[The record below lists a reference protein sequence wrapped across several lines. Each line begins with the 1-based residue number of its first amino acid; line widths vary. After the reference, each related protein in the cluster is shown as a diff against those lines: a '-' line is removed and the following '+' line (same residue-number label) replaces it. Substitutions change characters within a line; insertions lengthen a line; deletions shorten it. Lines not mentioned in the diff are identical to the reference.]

1 MSENILEIKNLKIQH
16 KDQANPIVKNL
27 SLKVSKGEIIGLVG
41 ESGAGKSVSILTI
54 LDLINNSNNFIN
66 DGEINFRTNSSSINL
81 LIAEKKLIQKIRRDK
96 IGVIFQEPMSAL
108 NPIISCGEQVLES
121 IINQKIETQKNVTFF
136 RIIQYLNKLIRFIK
150 TISFSILKIPY
161 LKTNIH
167 KEAKNETLFW
177 FEKLKIKNPRKIYN
191 SYPHEVSGGQK
202 QRVLIA
208 MALSKKPELL
218 LADEPTTALDSFT
231 QSAIIQDL
239 KVLQKEED
247 LSILFVSHDL
257 ELMSKFTDKVYV
269 MQNGAIVEKGITYT
283 IFKNPK
289 HPYTRDLIASK
300 PPIGFKLKE
309 LPTRKHFMGIDDE
322 GYLGDIDLSVDEIS
336 KKLILPYEEAIKI
349 SNNLITKNP
358 ILQINKISK
367 TYKGKEQKQIFSALK
382 NVSFDVFPNE
392 TLGIIGESG
401 SGKTTIGKLILKLI
415 SLTSGSIKYKGKDIF
430 KLKPKELKRIRKDIQ
445 IVFQD
450 PYSSLNPKQKIF
462 SALLEPLKVH
472 DDLSNWDQKQKILS
486 LIQQVGLRTTVL
498 DKFPNQLSGGQRQR
512 VCIARALAVN
522 PKIIVFDESVSA
534 LDVSIQADVLNLL
547 NKVKKENKLTY
558 IFISHDLSVIRFMSD
573 RVMVI
578 KSGEIVEIGASEEIF
593 THPTQ
598 AYTNEL
604 FSLVLDS

>member
-81 LIAEKKLIQKIRRDK
+81 LVAEKKLIQKIRRDK

-547 NKVKKENKLTY
+547 NKIKKENKLTY

>member
-81 LIAEKKLIQKIRRDK
+81 LVAEKKLIQKIRRDK

-472 DDLSNWDQKQKILS
+472 DDLSSWDQKQKILS

-547 NKVKKENKLTY
+547 NKIKKENKLTY

>member
-81 LIAEKKLIQKIRRDK
+81 LVAEKKLIQKIRRDK

-136 RIIQYLNKLIRFIK
+136 RIIQHLNKVIRFIK

-161 LKTNIH
+161 LKTKIH

-202 QRVLIA
+202 QRILIA

-472 DDLSNWDQKQKILS
+472 DDLSSWDQKQKILS

-547 NKVKKENKLTY
+547 NKIKKENKLTY

>member
-81 LIAEKKLIQKIRRDK
+81 LVAEKKLIQKIRRDK

-472 DDLSNWDQKQKILS
+472 DDLSSWDQKQKILS

-512 VCIARALAVN
+512 VCIARALAVE

-547 NKVKKENKLTY
+547 NKIKKENKLTY

>member
-81 LIAEKKLIQKIRRDK
+81 LVAEKKLIQKIRRDK

-121 IINQKIETQKNVTFF
+121 IINQKIETQKNVIFF
-136 RIIQYLNKLIRFIK
+136 RIIQHLNKVIRFIK

-269 MQNGAIVEKGITYT
+269 MQNGTIVEKGITYT

-472 DDLSNWDQKQKILS
+472 DDLSSWDQKQKILS

-547 NKVKKENKLTY
+547 NKIKKENKLTY

-604 FSLVLDS
+604 FSLLLDS

>member
-16 KDQANPIVKNL
+16 KDQTNPIVKNL

-54 LDLINNSNNFIN
+54 LDLINKSNNFN
-66 DGEINFRTNSSSINL
+66 AKGEINFITSSKIINL
-81 LIAEKKLIQKIRRDK
+81 LNAEKKLMQKIRRDK
-96 IGVIFQEPMSAL
+96 IGMIFQEPMSAL

-121 IINQKIETQKNVTFF
+121 IINQKIETQKNLTFY
-136 RIIQYLNKLIRFIK
+136 RIIQLFNKLIRFIK
-150 TISFSILKIPY
+150 TISFSIVRIPY
-161 LKTNIH
+161 LKTTIY

-177 FEKLKIKNPRKIYN
+177 FEKLKIKNPVKIYN
-191 SYPHEVSGGQK
+191 SYPHEISGGQK

-231 QSAIIQDL
+231 QSTIIQDL
-239 KVLQKEED
+239 KVLQKED
-247 LSILFVSHDL
+247 HLSILFVSHDL

-269 MQNGAIVEKGITYT
+269 MQNGAIVEKGITYN

-309 LPTRKHFMGIDDE
+309 LPTRKHFMGIDEE
-322 GYLGDIDLSVDEIS
+322 GFLGDIAFSVDEIS
-336 KKLILPYEEAIKI
+336 KKLIIPYEEAIRT
-349 SNNLITKNP
+349 SNNLIIKKP
-358 ILQINKISK
+358 ILEINEISK
-367 TYKGKEQKQIFSALK
+367 TYKGKEHEQIFSALK

-401 SGKTTIGKLILKLI
+401 SGKTTIAKLILKLI
-415 SLTSGSIKYKGKDIF
+415 SLTNGSIKFKGKDIF

-472 DDLSNWDQKQKILS
+472 NNLSRWDQKQKILS

-498 DKFPNQLSGGQRQR
+498 DKFPNELSGGQRQR
-512 VCIARALAVN
+512 VCIARALAVD

-547 NKVKKENKLTY
+547 NKIKKENKLTY

-573 RVMVI
+573 RVMVM
-578 KSGEIVEIGASEEIF
+578 KSGEIVEIGTSEEIF
-593 THPTQ
+593 TQPTQ

>member
-1 MSENILEIKNLKIQH
+1 LSENILEIKNLKIQH
-16 KDQANPIVKNL
+16 KGQANPIVKNI

-54 LDLINNSNNFIN
+54 LDLINSGNNFITN
-66 DGEINFRTNSSSINL
+66 GEINFRTGSTSINL
-81 LIAEKKLIQKIRRDK
+81 LNAEKKLMQKIRRDK
-96 IGVIFQEPMSAL
+96 IGMIFQEPMSAL

-136 RIIQYLNKLIRFIK
+136 RFIQYCNKLIRFIK
-150 TISFSILKIPY
+150 TISFSILKLPY
-161 LKTNIH
+161 LKTTFH

-177 FEKLKIKNPRKIYN
+177 FEKLKIKNPKKIYN
-191 SYPHEVSGGQK
+191 SYPHEISGGQK

-239 KVLQKEED
+239 KVLQKEDD
-247 LSILFVSHDL
+247 LAILFVSHDL

-269 MQNGAIVEKGITYT
+269 MQNGSIVEKGITYNV
-283 IFKNPK
+283 FKNPK

-309 LPTRKHFMGIDDE
+309 LPTRKHFMEIDEE

-336 KKLILPYEEAIKI
+336 KKLIIPYDEANRT
-349 SNNLITKNP
+349 SNNLITKKP
-358 ILQINKISK
+358 ILQINRISK
-367 TYKGKEQKQIFSALK
+367 TYKGKGQEQIFSALK

-415 SLTSGSIKYKGKDIF
+415 PLTSGSIKYKGTDIF
-430 KLKPKELKRIRKDIQ
+430 KLKSKELKRIRKDIQ

-472 DDLSNWDQKQKILS
+472 GELSAWDQKQKILS
-486 LIQQVGLRTTVL
+486 LIKQVGLRTTVL
-498 DKFPNQLSGGQRQR
+498 DKFPNELSGGQRQR
-512 VCIARALAVN
+512 ICIARALAVN

-547 NKVKKENKLTY
+547 NKIKKENKLTY

-573 RVMVI
+573 RVMVM
-578 KSGEIVEIGASEEIF
+578 KSGQIEEIGASEEIF

>member
-1 MSENILEIKNLKIQH
+1 LSENILEIKNLKIQH

-54 LDLINNSNNFIN
+54 LDLINSSSNFITN
-66 DGEINFRTNSSSINL
+66 GEINFRANSNKINL
-81 LIAEKKLIQKIRRDK
+81 LVAEKKLMQKIRRDK
-96 IGVIFQEPMSAL
+96 IGMIFQEPMSAL

-136 RIIQYLNKLIRFIK
+136 RFIQYCNKLIRFIK
-150 TISFSILKIPY
+150 TISFSILKLPY
-161 LKTNIH
+161 LKTTIH

-177 FEKLKIKNPRKIYN
+177 FEKLKIKNPSKIYN
-191 SYPHEVSGGQK
+191 SYPHEISGGQK

-239 KVLQKEED
+239 KVLQKEDD

-269 MQNGAIVEKGITYT
+269 MQNGSIVEKGVTYNV
-283 IFKNPK
+283 FKNPK

-309 LPTRKHFMGIDDE
+309 LPTRKHFMGIDEE
-322 GYLGDIDLSVDEIS
+322 GYLGDIDLSIDEIS
-336 KKLILPYEEAIKI
+336 KKLILPYEEAVKR
-349 SNNLITKNP
+349 SNNLMAENP
-358 ILQINKISK
+358 ILEINKISK
-367 TYKGKEQKQIFSALK
+367 TYKGKEHEQVFSALK

-401 SGKTTIGKLILKLI
+401 SGKTTIGKLILRLI
-415 SLTSGSIKYKGKDIF
+415 HLTSGAIKYKGKDIF
-430 KLKPKELKRIRKDIQ
+430 KLKAKELKLIRKDIQ

-472 DDLSNWDQKQKILS
+472 GNLSSWDQKQKILS
-486 LIQQVGLRTTVL
+486 LIEQVGLRTTVL
-498 DKFPNQLSGGQRQR
+498 DKLPNELSGGQRQR
-512 VCIARALAVN
+512 ICIARALAVN

-547 NKVKKENKLTY
+547 NKIKKENQLTY

-573 RVMVI
+573 RVMVL
-578 KSGEIVEIGASEEIF
+578 KSGEIVEIGNSEEIF

>member
-81 LIAEKKLIQKIRRDK
+81 LVAEKKLIQKIRRDK

-161 LKTNIH
+161 LKTKIH

-202 QRVLIA
+202 QRILIA

-269 MQNGAIVEKGITYT
+269 MQNGTIVEKGITYT

-472 DDLSNWDQKQKILS
+472 DDLSSWDQKQKILS

-547 NKVKKENKLTY
+547 NKIKKENKLTY

>member
-1 MSENILEIKNLKIQH
+1 M
-16 KDQANPIVKNL
+16 
-27 SLKVSKGEIIGLVG
+27 
-41 ESGAGKSVSILTI
+41 
-54 LDLINNSNNFIN
+54 
-66 DGEINFRTNSSSINL
+66 
-81 LIAEKKLIQKIRRDK
+81 
-96 IGVIFQEPMSAL
+96 
-108 NPIISCGEQVLES
+108 
-121 IINQKIETQKNVTFF
+121 
-136 RIIQYLNKLIRFIK
+136 
-150 TISFSILKIPY
+150 
-161 LKTNIH
+161 KTNIH

-472 DDLSNWDQKQKILS
+472 DDLSSWDQKQKILS

-547 NKVKKENKLTY
+547 NKIKKENKLTY